1 MFLSKLTVQA
11 RSRDV
16 QKDLHDRYE
25 LHRTLMRA
33 FPAKLDA
40 EERVMYRV
48 EQAERS
54 PYVVILVQS
63 LDEPNWANDGRI
75 SKDKYLVTAPS
86 VRYVQPH
93 VRDGERLMF
102 RLQANP
108 TVKRA
113 GKRHAI
119 FEHHALVAWLARKG
133 EQGGFSTTEADIII
147 AKMGKVYGKIRQ
159 ARFGRA
165 EQVWQAVQ
173 FDGILTVTDA
183 TAFRKTLI
191 YGVGSAKAFGFGL
204 LSIPYRAIE
213 G

>member
-11 RSRDV
+11 MSREA

-33 FPAKLDA
+33 FPTELGA

-63 LDEPNWANDGRI
+63 LDEPNWANDGRMN
-75 SKDKYLVTAPS
+75 KVGYLATVPS

-93 VRDGERLMF
+93 IRDGERLMF

-108 TVKRA
+108 TVKRE

-119 FEHHALVAWLARKG
+119 FQHHALIAWLARKG
-133 EQGGFSTTEADIII
+133 EQGGFSVSEEDVII
-147 AKMGKVYGKIRQ
+147 AKLGKFYGKV
-159 ARFGRA
+159 RFGRGG
-165 EQVWQAVQ
+165 QVWQAVQ
-173 FDGILTVTDA
+173 FDGKLTVTDENL
-183 TAFRKTLI
+183 FRKTLMH
-191 YGVGSAKAFGFGL
+191 GVGSAKAFGFGL